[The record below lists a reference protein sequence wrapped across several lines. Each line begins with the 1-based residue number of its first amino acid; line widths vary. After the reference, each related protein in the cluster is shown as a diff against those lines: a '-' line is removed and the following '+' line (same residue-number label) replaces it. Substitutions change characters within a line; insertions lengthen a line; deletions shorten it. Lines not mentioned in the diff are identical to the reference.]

1 MGKDKK
7 QTTTQ
12 RLDPA
17 SQGHVDATRRQAT
30 SAADIALNQPGSF
43 FEGADPRSIQDQ
55 INQFLN
61 PFTESVIGGVNQ
73 QFDQARGAATRA
85 TNQGAAAAGAFGG
98 ARHGVTEGTRL
109 SNLDRDQAGVVGG
122 ILSNQFNTAVGQGLQ
137 FSEYQRALRERQR
150 QEPLFRNQAAQGFFT
165 GGLGPVGGTTEQVTP
180 GNLVGDLAGVALT
193 GAGFLAG
200 GPAGAAG
207 AQALQGGGGG
217 GFTAPQ
223 FLPQA
228 NFNPLSRFGR

>member
-17 SQGHVDATRRQAT
+17 SQGFVDSQRRQAT
-30 SAADIALNQPGSF
+30 SAADVALNNPESF
-43 FEGADPRSIQDQ
+43 FEGADSRSIQDQ

-61 PFTESVIGGVNQ
+61 PFTDSVIGGVNQ
-73 QFDQARGAATRA
+73 QFDQARGAATRQ
-85 TNQGAAAAGAFGG
+85 TNQLAASQGSFGG
-98 ARHGVTEGTRL
+98 SRQGVLEGTRL
-109 SNLDRDQAGVVGG
+109 SNLDRDQAGTVGG

-150 QEPLFRNQAAQGFFT
+150 QEPLFRNQAAQGFFN
-165 GGLGPVGGTTEQVTP
+165 GGLGPTGSTTTQVTP

-217 GFTAPQ
+217 FTSPQ